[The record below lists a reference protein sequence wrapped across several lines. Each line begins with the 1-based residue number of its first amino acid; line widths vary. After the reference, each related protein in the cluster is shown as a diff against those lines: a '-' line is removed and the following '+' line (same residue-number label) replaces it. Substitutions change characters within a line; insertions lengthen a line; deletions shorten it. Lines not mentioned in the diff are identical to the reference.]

1 MSIQIAI
8 AVAGIIGLLV
18 GLRIN
23 KTGIKERDK
32 RIAGLE
38 KEMERQVSQFKKE
51 IVIKQNVAEA
61 LNDTVQRLR
70 QKLKENA
77 EKTDTSCG
85 GRDTAREETEER
97 AVGMASGTPKAVVS
111 RTTKK
116 HKRQRRYQD

>member
-1 MSIQIAI
+1 MSIELAI
-8 AVAGIIGLLV
+8 AGIIGLIV
-18 GLRIN
+18 GLQIN

-32 RIAGLE
+32 RIQELDQRVQELE
-38 KEMERQVSQFKKE
+38 NEL
-51 IVIKQNVAEA
+51 IVKQNVAEA
-61 LNDTVQRLR
+61 LNATVQRLR

-97 AVGMASGTPKAVVS
+97 TGGMASGTPKAVVS

-116 HKRQRRYQD
+116 HKRQRL